1 MCQLE
6 LGGPITFFLLAPCKV
21 PSMETAYLKKC
32 FGSSLTQ
39 ALAEV
44 ARVRPSDPIEYL
56 AHWLYHYR
64 DVTNAKE
71 KEKQELQLKEE
82 YDRSLQ
88 EVKMTEMQ
96 KQEEY
101 QTQQKCEKCHQDLL
115 PEALSSNK
123 TPALQ
128 KDTAPLEKETRRQ
141 ESPPGVSR
149 VVAETS
155 QRVFTS

>member
-1 MCQLE
+1 
-6 LGGPITFFLLAPCKV
+6 
-21 PSMETAYLKKC
+21 METAYLKKC
-32 FGSSLTQ
+32 FGNSLTQ

-71 KEKQELQLKEE
+71 KKKQEELQLKEE

-88 EVKMTEMQ
+88 EVKMNEMK

-101 QTQQKCEKCHQDLL
+101 QTQQKCEKCHEVGGKN
-115 PEALSSNK
+115 EAEAPGILK
-123 TPALQ
+123 TPSTGQ
-128 KDTAPLEKETRRQ
+128 STPRPPLACFSLT
-141 ESPPGVSR
+141 
-149 VVAETS
+149 VVC
-155 QRVFTS
+155 

>member
-1 MCQLE
+1 
-6 LGGPITFFLLAPCKV
+6 
-21 PSMETAYLKKC
+21 METAYLKKC
-32 FGSSLTQ
+32 FGNSLTQ

-71 KEKQELQLKEE
+71 KKKQEELRLKEE

-88 EVKMTEMQ
+88 EVKTTKMQ
-96 KQEEY
+96 KQEDY
-101 QTQQKCEKCHQDLL
+101 QTQKMCEKCHQDLL

-128 KDTAPLEKETRRQ
+128 KDTAPLEKETTRQ
-141 ESPPGVSR
+141 KSPPGVSS
-149 VVAETS
+149 VVAEMPP
-155 QRVFTS
+155 RVFTS

>member
-1 MCQLE
+1 
-6 LGGPITFFLLAPCKV
+6 
-21 PSMETAYLKKC
+21 METAYLKKC
-32 FGSSLTQ
+32 FGNSLTQ

-71 KEKQELQLKEE
+71 KEKQEELQLKEE
-82 YDRSLQ
+82 YDKSLQ
-88 EVKMTEMQ
+88 EVKMIEMR

-128 KDTAPLEKETRRQ
+128 KDTAPLEETRRQ
-141 ESPPGVSR
+141 ESPPGVSMR
-149 VVAETS
+149 VAETS

>member
-1 MCQLE
+1 
-6 LGGPITFFLLAPCKV
+6 
-21 PSMETAYLKKC
+21 METAYLKKS
-32 FGSSLTQ
+32 FGNSLTQ

-64 DVTNAKE
+64 DVTNTKE
-71 KEKQELQLKEE
+71 KEKQEELQLKQEH
-82 YDRSLQ
+82 DRSLQ

-101 QTQQKCEKCHQDLL
+101 QTQQKCEKYQQDLL

-128 KDTAPLEKETRRQ
+128 KDTAPLEEETRRQ

-149 VVAETS
+149 VVAETPP
-155 QRVFTS
+155 RVFTS